1 MLYTKKSF
9 CFPFINYQYFLTVSL
24 WWPHHLLQRLFSLPV
39 PSNYFSCNRTQTP
52 EVLNISD
59 EESGTVTAKCTPNQ
73 LRQYS
78 VRISW
83 TLLWHLNIIPQAKF
97 LLISFVFRLY
107 ITGKRNGKARTNE
120 FLFLFFFYFVPF
132 QWRKKKGIL
141 TCSFFV
147 VVF

>member
-1 MLYTKKSF
+1 MESMLFYLGILQMKFIHLKLHFSFQFDYSCFRCSVSDVPCLLAYSLLLFSMLYTKKSF

-78 VRISW
+78 VRIS
-83 TLLWHLNIIPQAKF
+83 
-97 LLISFVFRLY
+97 
-107 ITGKRNGKARTNE
+107 
-120 FLFLFFFYFVPF
+120 
-132 QWRKKKGIL
+132 
-141 TCSFFV
+141 
-147 VVF
+147 